1 MKLFLA
7 LCTLAFPAAA
17 ADYLPLAAGNSW
29 TYREARTGQQFT
41 IRAGIPEMH
50 HGNAYYPLSGY
61 AKQRLTVRIDET
73 QALVHW
79 DEERERD
86 IPVVL
91 FTPFESGWWDA
102 PYRECDQEA
111 QTQEKPA
118 LHDGPAGPLVD
129 VLDIG
134 YRVFGCADVGVERE
148 QFAANIGMVRRVE
161 SSIAGPRQF
170 DLVSARIGKQTI
182 EALPYGRFTVTV
194 MDSGAPHNLTALLRL
209 EADTARELRLR
220 FDSGQEFDVMV
231 RDQDG
236 YALWTWSATRS
247 FIQAQHERTVVG
259 EWTIPVEIP
268 RSVIPANTTSITVE
282 AWLTTAPRPIFAA
295 AAPVILR

>member
-1 MKLFLA
+1 MKTYLA
-7 LCTLAFPAAA
+7 LCALALPMAA

-29 TYREARTGQQFT
+29 TYRDARTGQQFT
-41 IRAGIPEMH
+41 IRAGTPEMH
-50 HGNAYYPLSGY
+50 HGNAYYPLFGY
-61 AKQRLTVRIDET
+61 AQQRLTVRINEA

-86 IPVVL
+86 VPVVL
-91 FTPFESGWWDA
+91 FTPFEGGWWEA

-118 LHDGPAGPLVD
+118 THDGPAGPLPD
-129 VLDIG
+129 VLDIR
-134 YRVFGCADVGVERE
+134 YRTFGCADVGTQRE
-148 QFAANIGMVRRVE
+148 QFAANIGMVRRIE

-182 EALPYGRFTVTV
+182 ETLPHGRFTVTV
-194 MDSGAPHNLTALLRL
+194 MDSGTPHDLTAVLRL
-209 EADTARELRLR
+209 QTGTAGDVRLR

-236 YALWTWSATRS
+236 HALWTWSATRS

-259 EWTIPVEIP
+259 EWTVPVEIP
-268 RSVIPANTTSITVE
+268 RAVIPPNTASITVE
-282 AWLTTAPRPIFAA
+282 GWLTTAPRPIFAA
-295 AAPVILR
+295 AAPVTLQ